1 MSIFL
6 QISPNILTFD
16 ATKLDC
22 QLSQVICKL
31 YKKLNKKTT
40 CDQFESHELIK
51 NCEGKFSVKENFGEK
66 SQAVLDYKSY
76 KQY

>member
-51 NCEGKFSVKENFGEK
+51 K
-66 SQAVLDYKSY
+66 L
-76 KQY
+76 